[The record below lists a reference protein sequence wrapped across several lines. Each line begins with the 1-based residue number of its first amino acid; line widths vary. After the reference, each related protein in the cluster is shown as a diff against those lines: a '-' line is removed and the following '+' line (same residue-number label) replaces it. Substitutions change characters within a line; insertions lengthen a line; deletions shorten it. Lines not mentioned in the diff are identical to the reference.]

1 MRRNPLLITILITI
15 LIALGLLLTGCKST
29 ATSTGNPHLESG
41 RTAIVDKKFDLALK
55 ELTTA
60 ITEEP
65 DNAEAYYLRGT
76 AYYGRYDAAYTAKDP
91 KADGEDFW
99 RAITDF
105 TKAIELNHNYAEA
118 YHYRGLTFNG
128 LQENGHAL
136 ADYNIAIQ
144 LQPKME
150 FPYYG
155 RAIVYEQE
163 GHIQQAIADYQ
174 MFLELSKDVY
184 WRGEAQKRMNALLA
198 LPPTPAATPSATPT
212 PTSAP

>member
-1 MRRNPLLITILITI
+1 MRRIIILIII
-15 LIALGLLLTGCKST
+15 LIALGLLLAGCQST
-29 ATSTGNPHLESG
+29 ATSTAGNPHLENG

-60 ITEEP
+60 ITDEP

-76 AYYGRYDAAYTAKDP
+76 AYYGRYEAAYTAKDP

-105 TKAIELNHNYAEA
+105 TKAIELNHSYAEA
-118 YHYRGLTFNG
+118 YHYRALTFNG
-128 LQENGHAL
+128 LQQNGHAL

-144 LQPKME
+144 LKPDME

-163 GHIQQAIADYQ
+163 GHTQQAITDYQ
-174 MFLELSKDVY
+174 MFLELSKDTY
-184 WRGEAQKRMNALLA
+184 WRGEAQKRLDALLA
-198 LPPTPAATPSATPT
+198 LPATPAATPAVT
-212 PTSAP
+212 PTSTSAP